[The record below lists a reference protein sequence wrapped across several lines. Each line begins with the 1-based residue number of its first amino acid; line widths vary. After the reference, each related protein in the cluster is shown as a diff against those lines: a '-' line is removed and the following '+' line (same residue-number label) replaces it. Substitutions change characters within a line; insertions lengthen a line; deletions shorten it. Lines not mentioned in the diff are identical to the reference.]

1 MMFMCSNMLDEDEMS
16 DNNPPI
22 FVPPPSLGPPS
33 SASAGGAVV
42 VIEELDSRHNSN
54 IGVFHHYNFLPP
66 LISGGDDDLSG
77 NVAGTGPRGGGDS
90 PPSPFSSASTAAD
103 LSPSDW
109 CWLEPSPPQPNLGP
123 HQHQLPN
130 NPSLFR
136 QQHHTYAAAAAAAT
150 AAGFEQNN
158 NAGGHPG
165 SAYGGQHSY
174 YQLPPFLAT
183 VSSSSSSQSSSK
195 SSSSIVLHHQHPSM
209 GHSHQLHHHQQQMV
223 TPAGCW
229 MYSLDSS
236 GSSPPP
242 VTCLEGRKL
251 SPADFGGTNQPITFH
266 ILTAPSP
273 ATQQDTAVVLQGT
286 APAYFEPQRRIVQL
300 SMTPPSL
307 PSSATAMMAF
317 DGTGE
322 PCRGPGGK
330 IHKAKCHSSSG
341 FPWHFYL
348 IPSPGVTARLWHA
361 LLPPF
366 LDLKYVLRPNCGA
379 ATATASLGTAR
390 CCPQQRPV
398 AAHNGPN
405 TGIYVVVVGGNQIN
419 QIQHYQPVQQQQQ
432 SSGGNTP
439 PALGQTVHTTYVLR
453 QQQQQQQQQQLHH
466 PTAAAA
472 VQQHFQR
479 HRQRAEV
486 GAAHLEQKQSLV
498 VVVEAGGSD
507 RDDEHGNNIDGNKL
521 GDDEDGTA
529 GDGTEDDMALLAED
543 GTQEAGGSGHTTR
556 AAPETLAWLHANY
569 ESYPGASLPRCT
581 LYEHYQNHCREIGL
595 SPVNAASF
603 GKLIRNS
610 FKDLLTR
617 RLGTRGNSK
626 YHYSGIRIKPSS
638 ALLHEGF
645 QRAQQNGPDASAP
658 DEHQRH
664 HSTPTARGTRRHGT
678 RRATS
683 NQQQAQKNAATATE
697 PNSNSSGGTI
707 DVAMMELDGAGAA
720 PQRQQ
725 RGQSADF
732 PLPDA
737 LSTPAD
743 ALTFPRVSLPLD
755 DSLDEALL
763 PLGLTV
769 QHALKFQMDY
779 EAHNREV
786 LECLRNLRLESVEN
800 VWARFWAGASESD
813 HAEGAVGEEELLP
826 GGHQMQLSRE
836 VLYRLCTVP
845 QLLGFVQHVDLCFYQ
860 LLLDQ
865 LLPDPLRPSLP
876 AHAHGTAHRHQLL
889 LPQMRPFAKNLCAC
903 MAKALGDGA
912 PSALRELKLAGVRLL
927 SNAITRLS
935 SVAHLAV
942 TAREVLHSDEQ
953 MAQMHADFDRL
964 DFPVLHE
971 QAEWCCDWSP
981 GWLRS
986 LGAAIRRR
994 ALPNRRRL
1002 EDWAD
1007 WLDDLAARALQ
1018 SLAPLTTTRSQKN
1031 AGGATR
1037 PRQAVAARVDL
1048 LEVLEVLSY
1057 NFFEKRQIDQ
1067 LLLDQSSLVLRDF
1080 TLRSAASFGQFHLIR
1095 LLFDDYLS
1103 IAVERRLAQLN
1114 GQPAIALMAPEA
1126 IPTFLRPSPFALPM
1140 QPQQQHV
1147 TVPNT
1152 VPLYCSHPPPPTTVS
1167 MYAVVPANFPLPL
1180 PTTVYSASF

>member
-1 MMFMCSNMLDEDEMS
+1 MFCGPTVE
-16 DNNPPI
+16 PQ
-22 FVPPPSLGPPS
+22 PPP
-33 SASAGGAVV
+33 
-42 VIEELDSRHNSN
+42 
-54 IGVFHHYNFLPP
+54 
-66 LISGGDDDLSG
+66 
-77 NVAGTGPRGGGDS
+77 
-90 PPSPFSSASTAAD
+90 PF
-103 LSPSDW
+103 W
-109 CWLEPSPPQPNLGP
+109 E
-123 HQHQLPN
+123 
-130 NPSLFR
+130 
-136 QQHHTYAAAAAAAT
+136 
-150 AAGFEQNN
+150 
-158 NAGGHPG
+158 
-165 SAYGGQHSY
+165 
-174 YQLPPFLAT
+174 
-183 VSSSSSSQSSSK
+183 
-195 SSSSIVLHHQHPSM
+195 
-209 GHSHQLHHHQQQMV
+209 
-223 TPAGCW
+223 
-229 MYSLDSS
+229 
-236 GSSPPP
+236 
-242 VTCLEGRKL
+242 
-251 SPADFGGTNQPITFH
+251 
-266 ILTAPSP
+266 
-273 ATQQDTAVVLQGT
+273 
-286 APAYFEPQRRIVQL
+286 
-300 SMTPPSL
+300 
-307 PSSATAMMAF
+307 
-317 DGTGE
+317 
-322 PCRGPGGK
+322 
-330 IHKAKCHSSSG
+330 
-341 FPWHFYL
+341 
-348 IPSPGVTARLWHA
+348 
-361 LLPPF
+361 
-366 LDLKYVLRPNCGA
+366 
-379 ATATASLGTAR
+379 
-390 CCPQQRPV
+390 RPV

-453 QQQQQQQQQQLHH
+453 QQQQQQQQLHH
-466 PTAAAA
+466 PTAAA

-479 HRQRAEV
+479 HRQRT
-486 GAAHLEQKQSLV
+486 EQKQSLV

-521 GDDEDGTA
+521 GDDEDGIA

-543 GTQEAGGSGHTTR
+543 GAQEAGGSGHTTR

-638 ALLHEGF
+638 ALLQEGF

-658 DEHQRH
+658 DEQQRH
-664 HSTPTARGTRRHGT
+664 HSTARGTRRHGT
-678 RRATS
+678 RRAAS
-683 NQQQAQKNAATATE
+683 HQQQAQKSAATATE

-707 DVAMMELDGAGAA
+707 DVAMMELDGTGAA
-720 PQRQQ
+720 QRQQ

-743 ALTFPRVSLPLD
+743 SLPFPRISLPLD

-763 PLGLTV
+763 PLGLTI

-786 LECLRNLRLESVEN
+786 LECLRNLRLESVES

-981 GWLRS
+981 SWLRS
-986 LGAAIRRR
+986 LEQQFGAGLAQ
-994 ALPNRRRL
+994 RRRL

-1018 SLAPLTTTRSQKN
+1018 SLAPLTTTRSQKTPE
-1031 AGGATR
+1031 A
-1037 PRQAVAARVDL
+1037 QLARG
-1048 LEVLEVLSY
+1048 
-1057 NFFEKRQIDQ
+1057 KR
-1067 LLLDQSSLVLRDF
+1067 LLLAWTFWSSLVLRDF

-1114 GQPAIALMAPEA
+1114 GQPAIALMAPEWLQ
-1126 IPTFLRPSPFALPM
+1126 LRPSPFALPM

-1152 VPLYCSHPPPPTTVS
+1152 APLYCSHPPPPTTVS
-1167 MYAVVPANFPLPL
+1167 IDFGSTTAVLWGPSSSAIIPSKQPA
-1180 PTTVYSASF
+1180 ASIRGSVTAPGARAAVGHAQRLGRNSQRVGRL